1 MTNDTNIS
9 RRRFLVATGGT
20 AGAVGLAGCSSS
32 DRTPTPTEG
41 GGDDNGGGDGTPT
54 AEPMPESSAW
64 QDAKAAFETV
74 QDNLTPTDEAAQT
87 RAEAYVTIEE
97 ANWEDVVL
105 VNAFH
110 GATERFSYDYVDAPK
125 FGAMGTS
132 RQKVTQFDKGDNPN
146 GRTLERIN
154 ATNGSGGFDPVKS
167 GDTASGTVVQNVYDG
182 LMNYPNGET
191 VTESLL
197 AAEFETNDDFTEY
210 TFTLEDA
217 TFHNGDP
224 VTAEDFVY
232 AFERLAYSPNSVRSY
247 FILDSLGVSTEGGDG
262 DYAEDGL
269 AVFADDE
276 STFRIQL
283 SQAFHQT
290 LEMLAYSSFA
300 VYPKG
305 IAGGSPSDEQ
315 DDEGNLTDSYREFL
329 ENNPVGAGPFQF
341 DSWEKGTSVDI
352 SRYDDYYGEAANL
365 EAVHWQVIE
374 DDEAA
379 YQYAMNQNA
388 DIFGIPTAQY
398 SQDNVQNASKD
409 ESGRTVGEYGPLA
422 NDQTAQ
428 YLKVP
433 EVSTFYFGFNT
444 QAVPKPVRQAVAYVT
459 NQEQLAS
466 QVFKNRQSP
475 AYHLTPPLIYPGGG
489 NAYDDHVGE
498 AYPYSPGE
506 QDIASAVQV
515 MEDAGFG
522 EDNRFEM
529 TFTHYQSTVWSEIA
543 QILQGALSEAY
554 IDMDIEEAQFGTLLD
569 RGRQGNLQAYTLGWI
584 ADWPAADNFL
594 QLIYPPN
601 TVTGQTGVL
610 TYTNWGIDQGLEVE
624 TESE

>member
-1 MTNDTNIS
+1 MTNDTNVS

-32 DRTPTPTEG
+32 DSTPTPTEG
-41 GGDDNGGGDGTPT
+41 GGDGDGDGDGTPT

-110 GATERFSYDYVDAPK
+110 GATERFAYDYVDAPK

-167 GDTASGTVVQNVYDG
+167 GDTASGTVVQNIYDG

-210 TFTLEDA
+210 TFTLQDA

-247 FILDSLGVSTEGGDG
+247 FILDSLGVKQEGGDG
-262 DYAEDGL
+262 DYADEDL
-269 AVFADDE
+269 AVFAEDE
-276 STFRIQL
+276 QTFRIEL
-283 SQAFHQT
+283 NQAFHAT
-290 LEMLAYSSFA
+290 LQMLAYSSFA

-305 IAGGSPSDEQ
+305 IAGDSPSDEQ

-329 ENNPVGAGPFQF
+329 EDNPVGAGPFQF

-422 NDQTAQ
+422 NDETAQ

-433 EVSTFYFGFNT
+433 EVSTYYFGFNT
-444 QAVPKPVRQAVAYVT
+444 QAVPKPVRQAVAYAT

-475 AYHLTPPLIYPGGG
+475 AYHLTPPLVYPGGG
-489 NAYDDHVGE
+489 NAYDQHVQD

-515 MEDAGFG
+515 MEEAGFSD
-522 EDNRFEM
+522 DNRFEM

-543 QILQGALSEAY
+543 QILQGSLSEAY
-554 IDMDIEEAQFGTLLD
+554 IDMQIEEAQFGTLLD
-569 RGRQGNLQAYTLGWI
+569 RGRQGNLEAYTLGWI

-610 TYTNWGIDQGLEVE
+610 TYTNWGVDQGLE
-624 TESE
+624 TDSE

>member
-1 MTNDTNIS
+1 
-9 RRRFLVATGGT
+9 
-20 AGAVGLAGCSSS
+20 
-32 DRTPTPTEG
+32 
-41 GGDDNGGGDGTPT
+41 
-54 AEPMPESSAW
+54 MPESSAW
-64 QDAKAAFETV
+64 QDAKAAFERV
-74 QDNLTPTDEAAQT
+74 QSNLRPTDEARQI
-87 RAEAYVTIEE
+87 RDEAYVTIEE

-110 GATERFSYDYVDAPK
+110 GATERFAYDYVDAPK

-132 RQKVTQFDKGDNPN
+132 RQKKTNFDKSSNPN
-146 GRTLERIN
+146 GRTLEQILTG
-154 ATNGSGGFDPVKS
+154 TNGSGGYDPVKS
-167 GDTASGTVVQNVYDG
+167 GDTASGTVVQNLFDG

-210 TFTLEDA
+210 TFTIKDA
-217 TFHNGDP
+217 TFHNGDQ

-247 FILDSLGVSTEGGDG
+247 FILDSLGVKQEGGDG
-262 DYAEDGL
+262 DYAEEDL
-269 AVFADDE
+269 AVFAEDE
-276 STFRIQL
+276 STFRIEL
-283 SQAFHQT
+283 GQAFHQT

-305 IAGGSPSDEQ
+305 IAGDSPSDEQ
-315 DDEGNLTDSYREFL
+315 DDEGNLTDSYRTFL
-329 ENNPVGAGPFQF
+329 ESNPVGAGPFVF

-352 SRYDDYYGEAANL
+352 VRNDDYHGSTANL

-374 DDEAA
+374 DDEASF
-379 YQYAMNQNA
+379 QYAMNQNA
-388 DIFGIPTAQY
+388 DIFGIPTAKY
-398 SQDNVQNASKD
+398 SPGKVQNASKD
-409 ESGRTVGEYGPLA
+409 DSGRTVGEYGPLQ
-422 NDQTAQ
+422 NDETAQ

-489 NAYDDHVGE
+489 NAYDQHVE
-498 AYPYSPGE
+498 DAYPYSPGE
-506 QDIASAVQV
+506 ADVASAKQV

-522 EDNRFEM
+522 ENNRFEM
-529 TFTHYQSTVWSEIA
+529 TFTHYTGTTWSEIA
-543 QILQGALSEAY
+543 QILQGSLSEAY
-554 IDMDIEEAQFGTLLD
+554 IDMSIEQAQFGTLLD

-610 TYTNWGIDQGLEVE
+610 TYTNWGVDQGLE
-624 TESE
+624 TGSDS